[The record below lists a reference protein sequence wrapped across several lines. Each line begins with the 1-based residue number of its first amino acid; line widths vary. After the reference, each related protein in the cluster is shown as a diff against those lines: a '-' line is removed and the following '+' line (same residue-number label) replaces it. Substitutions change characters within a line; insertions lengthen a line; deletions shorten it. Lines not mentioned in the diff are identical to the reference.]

1 MTDRQRTMVNLS
13 TYSTGDRRQECEDW
27 EKYIYRQPPWQKKFG
42 IFKYFLNNNQLYI
55 WLEESWIKTVKLYC
69 FVPPAE
75 GLVTVFYIRIIS
87 KQKIFDSFICFFQLE
102 DKTTWDVVLWKLR
115 SSILYLNQQIRW
127 ISFILLFCSICFL
140 IHLDFFFRW
149 NSRYGMFNIVC
160 WLKIFE
166 AFYL

>member
-1 MTDRQRTMVNLS
+1 M
-13 TYSTGDRRQECEDW
+13 
-27 EKYIYRQPPWQKKFG
+27 
-42 IFKYFLNNNQLYI
+42 
-55 WLEESWIKTVKLYC
+55 KLYC

-166 AFYL
+166 VFYLLVFKNFTTILLLLFIRKKIQKLPHIASLVSKSL